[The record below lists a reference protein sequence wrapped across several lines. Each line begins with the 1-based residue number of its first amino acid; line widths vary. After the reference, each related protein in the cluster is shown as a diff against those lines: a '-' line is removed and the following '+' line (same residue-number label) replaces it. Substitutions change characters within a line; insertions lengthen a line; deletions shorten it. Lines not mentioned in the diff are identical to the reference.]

1 MKVLV
6 TGGAGFIG
14 SHTMREFSKRGL
26 EVVGT
31 DQVAS
36 NEVLPAD
43 ITELQ
48 QVVTVIERVK
58 PDAVIHLAAVSGA
71 TGKNE
76 AEQSL
81 RQPHLNFRVNV
92 LGTANICEACRTH
105 GIRKLIYMSSFAVF
119 GRTEQDRL
127 PITERTPT
135 NTEHAYAV
143 SKLAG
148 EEVVRTY
155 SKDFEIKSAIF
166 RAPFI
171 VGEYQK
177 ERNVLREFIECAI
190 GGKNLVIYGD
200 GKHVREF
207 VHPIDLADA
216 FLKALSFVDG
226 DMVSELFVVGNTG
239 VSIRDLASKVVEHVG
254 KGGIEHL
261 QSTTSR
267 TFDQYCDYSKA
278 TSLLGWHPRLGVDD
292 IIEKIIKTEYSPA
305 AGTEPTANEETI
317 LKR

>member
-1 MKVLV
+1 MNVLV

-14 SHTMREFSKRGL
+14 SWTVAEFSKKGYNL
-26 EVVGT
+26 IATDKVVGPGVIQT
-31 DQVAS
+31 
-36 NEVLPAD
+36 D
-43 ITELQ
+43 ITDLE
-48 QVVTVIERVK
+48 QVLRLFEQAK
-58 PDAVIHLAAVSGA
+58 PDAVIHLAAISGT

-81 RQPHLNFRVNV
+81 RQPHLNFHVNV
-92 LGTANICEACRTH
+92 LGTANICEACRIQ
-105 GIRKLIYMSSFAVF
+105 GVRKLIYMSSFAVY

-127 PITERTPT
+127 PITEKTPT
-135 NTEHAYAV
+135 STEHAYAT

-155 SKDFEIKSAIF
+155 SKDFGMKSAII

-171 VGEYQK
+171 VGENQK

-190 GGKNLVIYGD
+190 GGKNLVILGD

-216 FLKALSFVDG
+216 YARALHHLNTDVVSESFVI
-226 DMVSELFVVGNTG
+226 GNTK
-239 VSIRDLASKVVEHVG
+239 VAIRDLARKVIDHVG
-254 KGGIEHL
+254 KGRIEYV
-261 QSTTSR
+261 QSTTVR

-278 TSLLGWHPRLGVDD
+278 TSLLGWQPRVSIDEIIDRVIASEQSD
-292 IIEKIIKTEYSPA
+292 IAGSGSQPA
-305 AGTEPTANEETI
+305 GPD
-317 LKR
+317 